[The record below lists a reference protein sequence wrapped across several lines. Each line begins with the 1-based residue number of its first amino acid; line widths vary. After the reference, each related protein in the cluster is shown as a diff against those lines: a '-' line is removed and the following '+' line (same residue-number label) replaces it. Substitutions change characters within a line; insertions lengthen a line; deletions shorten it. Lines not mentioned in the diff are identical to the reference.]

1 MPSRATQAGSAPLL
15 GELLGADDGAALG
28 DDGAA
33 LGDDGAALGDD
44 GAALGLRDGL
54 AVGLAEGADV
64 GCSVV
69 GDVDG
74 ASVRATSTSITQP
87 SGVSR

>member
-33 LGDDGAALGDD
+33 LGDDGAALG
-44 GAALGLRDGL
+44 LRDGL
-54 AVGLAEGADV
+54 AVGLAEGLGV

-74 ASVRATSTSITQP
+74 ASVWATATSVRHP
-87 SGVSR
+87 SGR

>member
-33 LGDDGAALGDD
+33 LGDDGAALG
-44 GAALGLRDGL
+44 LRDGL
-54 AVGLAEGADV
+54 AVRLAEGADV